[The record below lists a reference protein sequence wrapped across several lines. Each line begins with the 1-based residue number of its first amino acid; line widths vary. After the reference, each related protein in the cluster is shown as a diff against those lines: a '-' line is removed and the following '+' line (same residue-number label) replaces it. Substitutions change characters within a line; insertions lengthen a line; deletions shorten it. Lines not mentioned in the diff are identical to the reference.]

1 MAHLSLRLL
10 GAYEATLD
18 GVPLSGFK
26 TGKAR
31 LLLAYLAVEGGR
43 PHRRQSLADLLW
55 PRSHKSAGRTSL
67 RQALS
72 NLRQVLQDEGA
83 QTPSLRVEGEA
94 IQLDPFSDYEVDTVC
109 FERCMQTSD
118 KPHTLDSL
126 QSALCLYR
134 GSFLEGFSIKGSPA
148 FNEWVLRRRE
158 NLQRQAALALAE
170 LAEACEQGGDIEG
183 AYAYACRQV
192 ELEPLNE
199 DAQRRGMQLLTR
211 LGRRNEA
218 LAQYSRFKRTL
229 ADELKILPEAATTAL
244 FQKIQANR
252 ISEVSPPAGGYYLE
266 GFYSP
271 QAELIEIHDAQ
282 AIQSLVEAARSLQP
296 EYELTQITFT
306 IKKAMRTHKSPTKRP
321 VQKQRRRTQA

>member
-10 GAYEATLD
+10 GVFEATLD
-18 GVPLSGFK
+18 GAPITGFK

-31 LLLAYLAVEGGR
+31 LLLAYLAVESGR

-55 PRSHKSAGRTSL
+55 PRSPKSARRTSL

-72 NLRQVLQDEGA
+72 NLRHLLLDEGA
-83 QTPSLRVEGEA
+83 QTPFLLVQGEA
-94 IQLDPFSDYEVDTVC
+94 IQLNPSSDYEVDTAC
-109 FERCMQTSD
+109 FERCMHLSD

-126 QSALCLYR
+126 HSALSLYR
-134 GSFLEGFSIKGSPA
+134 GSFLEGFTIKDSPPC
-148 FNEWVLRRRE
+148 NEWVLRVRE
-158 NLQRQAALALAE
+158 NLQRQAALALGE
-170 LAEACEQGGDIEG
+170 LAEACERGGDIEG
-183 AYAYACRQV
+183 AYAYTCRQV

-199 DAQRRGMQLLTR
+199 AAQRRGMQLLTR

-252 ISEVSPPAGGYYLE
+252 ISEVSPPAGQYYLE

-271 QAELIEIHDAQ
+271 QAELIEIHDTQ
-282 AIQSLVEAARSLQP
+282 AIQSLVEAARCLQP
-296 EYELTQITFT
+296 ELELTQITFT
-306 IKKAMRTHKSPTKRP
+306 IKKANRTRTSRP
-321 VQKQRRRTQA
+321 DDGL